1 MKRKKKL
8 DEDRW
13 SLIGGMRLLLNDAW
27 SCLKCIRSDIKVIKC
42 KEKTSY
48 IKISFNLSTIFV
60 QNYSKMNAFALF
72 ILSNNLF
79 LKDDLLLSSESKN
92 KY

>member
-1 MKRKKKL
+1 MKCSVVDYEEGKKTI

-27 SCLKCIRSDIKVIKC
+27 SCLKCIRNDIKVIKR

-48 IKISFNLSTIFV
+48 KKISFNLSTIFL
-60 QNYSKMNAFALF
+60 QNYSKNEC
-72 ILSNNLF
+72 IRVIHPI
-79 LKDDLLLSSESKN
+79 
-92 KY
+92 

>member
-1 MKRKKKL
+1 MKCSVVDYEEEKKTI

-42 KEKTSY
+42 KENTRYK
-48 IKISFNLSTIFV
+48 
-60 QNYSKMNAFALF
+60 
-72 ILSNNLF
+72 
-79 LKDDLLLSSESKN
+79 KN
-92 KY
+92 QF

>member
-1 MKRKKKL
+1 MKCSVVDYEEEKKTI
-8 DEDRW
+8 DEDRR

-48 IKISFNLSTIFV
+48 KKISFNLSTIFL
-60 QNYSKMNAFALF
+60 QNYSKNECIRVIHL
-72 ILSNNLF
+72 I
-79 LKDDLLLSSESKN
+79 
-92 KY
+92 

>member
-1 MKRKKKL
+1 MKCSVVDYEEGKKTI

-42 KEKTSY
+42 KEKTSDK
-48 IKISFNLSTIFV
+48 KISFNLSTIFV
-60 QNYSKMNAFALF
+60 QNYSKNECIRVIHL
-72 ILSNNLF
+72 I
-79 LKDDLLLSSESKN
+79 
-92 KY
+92 